1 MKREDISLHI
11 INSME
16 RMVNTKWVG
25 DTVKGYWQSKE
36 ESS

>member
-1 MKREDISLHI
+1 MKGEDISLHI
-11 INSME
+11 INSTG

-25 DTVKGYWQSKE
+25 DTVKGYWQPKE